1 MSNNECSIARIRVYF
16 EHERHILIVMLCTI
30 RLMSFYC
37 GNELLTRGF
46 VSMGK
51 KKKTTP
57 LKHNGEKGYDTR
69 NFGVFPI
76 EKGKKVWIF
85 GILISHVIGKAQEY
99 MLAIQLRSWRNI
111 ERNIKILIQIQYWGV
126 ESQLDEL
133 GSKPSLLISSRKRFQ
148 IPPF

>member
-1 MSNNECSIARIRVYF
+1 
-16 EHERHILIVMLCTI
+16 
-30 RLMSFYC
+30 
-37 GNELLTRGF
+37 
-46 VSMGK
+46 MGK

-111 ERNIKILIQIQYWGV
+111 ERNIKILIQI
-126 ESQLDEL
+126 
-133 GSKPSLLISSRKRFQ
+133 
-148 IPPF
+148 